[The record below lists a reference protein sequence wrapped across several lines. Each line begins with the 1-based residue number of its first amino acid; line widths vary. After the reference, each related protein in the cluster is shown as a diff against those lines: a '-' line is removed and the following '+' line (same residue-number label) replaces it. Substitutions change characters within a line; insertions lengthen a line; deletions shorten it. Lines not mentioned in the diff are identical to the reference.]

1 MKISSAPDGANK
13 YLLLR
18 KERCQNV
25 TLGPRNNYKLK
36 YQIEYTAVDTL
47 VELTKGNVDALH
59 STMFPAQI
67 GMQGSSY

>member
-1 MKISSAPDGANK
+1 MEISPASDGASK
-13 YLLLR
+13 YLLLK

-25 TLGPRNNYKLK
+25 TLWPWNNYKLK
-36 YQIEYTAVDTL
+36 YRVECTAVDAL